1 MSARFRAWLN
11 SMQAHMIGFALALI
25 VVLTA
30 LNVAFVVLAG
40 PPQRSPMSVYDLSR
54 VVRGLPAAQAG
65 LAGEFIRSTSNEARL
80 PATEAERQLSGF
92 LAKDLDVPADD
103 VRLYLGNRSPAYFEY
118 LDKQA
123 ALYARDGRGSPLI
136 DGTVVAAV
144 RQPSGIWNLHVR
156 RSKAGLA
163 NYWNLLRNS
172 PWIGFLAMIPL
183 SMWFSAWLAR
193 PVRAFVQA
201 ASQVGGSK
209 DYPVPVVGPTE
220 VRVAAKALNDMQARV
235 RAFIQERTALVGAI
249 AHDLRTP
256 LNNLRF
262 RIARAPDEVRIP
274 AENDIIQLDRLI
286 NSILEYVEGDGR
298 ALAVEPID
306 LTSLLQSMV
315 DDLHD
320 RGITVEFAAVP
331 VQIEGDLLLL
341 RRMFANLIDNAV
353 KFAPHVSIAL
363 TASSAQATVEITDDG
378 PGMSPP
384 DMARAFEP
392 FFRGE
397 RSRSRTTGGIG
408 LGLAIAKS
416 VAEGHG
422 GEISLT
428 SGAEGGLRVGV
439 VLPLTH
445 GHGALPASK
454 APSIA

>member
-1 MSARFRAWLN
+1 MSARLRTWLN
-11 SMQAHMIGFALALI
+11 SMQAHMIGFALTLI

-30 LNVAFVVLAG
+30 LNVTFVVFAG
-40 PPQRSPMSVYDLSR
+40 PPQRTPMTVYDLSR
-54 VVRGLPAAQAG
+54 VIRGLPPA
-65 LAGEFIRSTSNEARL
+65 LDRLEGEFTRSTSKEARL
-80 PATEAERQLSGF
+80 PATAAERQLSGF
-92 LAKDLDVPADD
+92 LAQDLNLPPDH
-103 VRLYLGNRSPAYFEY
+103 VRLYLCNRSPAYFEY

-123 ALYARDGRGSPLI
+123 AFYARDGRGSPLI

-156 RSKAGLA
+156 RSKAGLE

-172 PWIGFLAMIPL
+172 PWIGFLVMIPL

-201 ASQVGGSK
+201 ASQVGGDK
-209 DYPVPVVGPTE
+209 EYPVPVVGPTE

-274 AENDIIQLDRLI
+274 AEGDILQLDGLI
-286 NSILEYVEGDGR
+286 NSILDYVESDGR
-298 ALAVEPID
+298 ALAIEPID

-320 RGITVEFAAVP
+320 RNIAIPFTAVP

-363 TASSAQATVEITDDG
+363 STTPAQATVDIADDG

-384 DMARAFEP
+384 DLARAFEP
-392 FFRGE
+392 FFRSE
-397 RSRSRTTGGIG
+397 RSRNRTTGGIG

-416 VAEGHG
+416 VAEAHDGQ
-422 GEISLT
+422 ISL
-428 SGAEGGLRVGV
+428 SSAAAGGLRVRV
-439 VLPLTH
+439 TLPRKH
-445 GHGALPASK
+445 GHDVVPAAI
-454 APSIA
+454 APSTV